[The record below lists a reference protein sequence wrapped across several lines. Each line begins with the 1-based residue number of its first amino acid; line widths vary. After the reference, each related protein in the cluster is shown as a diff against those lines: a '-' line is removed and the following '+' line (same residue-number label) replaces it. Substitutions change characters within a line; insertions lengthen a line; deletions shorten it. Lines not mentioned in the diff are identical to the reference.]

1 MCMKI
6 QFSSSLLLALA
17 LLIPVENIAKCKPC
31 VNPKPYKGNQRTFD
45 YIIVGFG
52 AAGSILARK
61 LSDDFCTSVLVLEA
75 GPNNME
81 DAATLDPD
89 IFAHFDNLIKISY
102 DPAFAASYPVPVPNS
117 ITAIVY
123 SEGREW
129 GGGAAHN
136 YLQAVRGVPTDY
148 NQWGF
153 NSNNPQW
160 FYPNVLPL
168 MKAVETYTPDDT
180 IPNPTQRGFFGPIAI
195 TQNPP
200 IDENPFA
207 MAIADV
213 TGAPF
218 ISDYNDA
225 TLGDIGTAAVQQ
237 FITAGD
243 DSRRSFSA
251 YEFMT
256 IGEIIDERGRG
267 LDGRR
272 VRVKGNSVATRIL
285 FDGCNNATGVQYLT
299 KRVGNPNEQVRTAY
313 ARRKVILC
321 AGSINTPKLLML
333 SGVGPAQQLQN
344 VGIDVIVDSP
354 HVGQNLQNQYGPSAI
369 VTDGP
374 LPGRQIAS
382 FIDMR
387 PYMPADGV
395 RRVQIAGIDVA
406 PGVVQMIGFILQPES
421 RGSIEVVS
429 ADPLIP
435 AKVNL
440 NMYSDGS
447 FTDVGSDAYLAVS
460 FYKIVQ
466 AIAAAAGEVVLYPSP
481 LQYVLGDE
489 SLFAAGLNASAL
501 TVSSHIVGT
510 ARMGTNI
517 SNGVVDGNLNVF
529 GVKNLMIADAS
540 VENPITSG
548 NTALGAYVIGLVAAQ
563 ILGVPT
569 PPAL

>member
-1 MCMKI
+1 MKI

-17 LLIPVENIAKCKPC
+17 LMIPVESIAKCKPC
-31 VNPKPYKGNQRTFD
+31 VNSRPYKGNQRTFD

-52 AAGSILARK
+52 AAGAILARK
-61 LSDDFCTSVLVLEA
+61 LSDDFSTSVLVLEA
-75 GPNNME
+75 GPNNMQ

-89 IFAHFDNLIKISY
+89 IFEHFDDLIKITF
-102 DPAFAASYPVPVPNS
+102 DPAFAATYPVPVPNS
-117 ITAIVY
+117 LTAIVY

-136 YLQAVRGVPTDY
+136 YLQAVRGVPSNY
-148 NQWGF
+148 NQWGL

-168 MKAVETYTPDDT
+168 MKALETYTPDDT
-180 IPNPTQRGFFGPIAI
+180 IPNPTQRGFMGPIAI

-200 IDENPFA
+200 IDQNSFA
-207 MAIADV
+207 QAVAEV

-237 FITAGD
+237 FVTAGD

-256 IGEIIDERGRG
+256 IGEIMDEQGRG
-267 LDGRR
+267 LNGRQ
-272 VRVKGNSVATRIL
+272 VRVKGNAVATRIL
-285 FDGCNNATGVQYLT
+285 FDRCNNATGVQYLI
-299 KRVGNPNEQVRTAY
+299 KREGNPSEQVRTAY

-333 SGVGPAQQLQN
+333 SGVGPAQELQN
-344 VGIDVIVDSP
+344 LGIDVIVDSP
-354 HVGQNLQNQYGPSAI
+354 QVGQNLQNQYGPSAI
-369 VTDGP
+369 VTDGT

-382 FIDMR
+382 FIDMQ

-395 RRVQIAGIDVA
+395 RRVQIAGLDVA
-406 PGVVQMIGFILQPES
+406 PGIVQMIAFMLQPRS
-421 RGSIEVVS
+421 RGSVQIVS

-447 FTDVGSDAYLAVS
+447 FTDVGSDAYITVS

-481 LQYVLGDE
+481 LQYILGDE
-489 SLFAAGLNASAL
+489 GLFAAALNASAL

-510 ARMGTNI
+510 ARMGTDI

-529 GVKNLMIADAS
+529 GVKRLMIADAS